1 LKGKANAEAEASRA
15 LKFEMQNDEKPV
27 VRKVSFFKFILLP
40 FLAIS
45 IFSQFYANAFL
56 MAFLVDNHAAVE
68 LVKQKP
74 GADMMEIM
82 ELIEDSHIF
91 SSRGRGKI
99 QISEKNGK
107 MQTQVSGEF
116 WAAGLRIL
124 LLILLYFWV
133 RPFLVYIRSGKEE
146 FKGRAVKI
154 YNSFYRG
161 IFTYFLVIHLLWFFS
176 NTLQNLGSGKLFAAI
191 IYHLAWLVI
200 EKSGPVQI
208 KGKSAPA
215 SVYKLIAMNEKH
227 V

>member
-1 LKGKANAEAEASRA
+1 
-15 LKFEMQNDEKPV
+15 
-27 VRKVSFFKFILLP
+27 
-40 FLAIS
+40 
-45 IFSQFYANAFL
+45 
-56 MAFLVDNHAAVE
+56 
-68 LVKQKP
+68 
-74 GADMMEIM
+74 
-82 ELIEDSHIF
+82 
-91 SSRGRGKI
+91 
-99 QISEKNGK
+99 